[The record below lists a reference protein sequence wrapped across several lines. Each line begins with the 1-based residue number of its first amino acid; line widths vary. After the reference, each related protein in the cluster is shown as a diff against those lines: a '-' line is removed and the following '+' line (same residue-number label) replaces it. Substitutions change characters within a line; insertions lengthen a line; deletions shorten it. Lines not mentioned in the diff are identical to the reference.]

1 MRGSHQDKEAS
12 MTQPDRLRPSPQ
24 VRFAP
29 PVQLFDLTD
38 AAARLREEPQ
48 APRDG
53 HRQVALDRHGPM
65 TLVLFTFE
73 RDSIFKDHQVPGMA
87 SLYVVHG
94 HLRVSTDEGDHDL
107 RPGQVLTIGPGVVHS
122 VHAPEPSEML
132 LTVCLTEYAGSSR
145 EDREE
150 AAR

>member
-1 MRGSHQDKEAS
+1 MSES
-12 MTQPDRLRPSPQ
+12 DRLRPSPQ

-29 PVQLFDLTD
+29 PVQLFDLSV
-38 AAARLREEPQ
+38 AAARLGEESQ
-48 APRDG
+48 AARNG

-73 RDSIFKDHQVPGMA
+73 QGGVFKDHQVPGMA
-87 SLYVVHG
+87 TLMLTRG
-94 HLRVSTDEGDHDL
+94 HLRITTDDGDHDL

-122 VHAPEPSEML
+122 VHAPEASEML

-145 EDREE
+145 EDREPV
-150 AAR
+150 A

>member
-1 MRGSHQDKEAS
+1 
-12 MTQPDRLRPSPQ
+12 MTQPDRLRESPQ
-24 VRFAP
+24 QRFAP
-29 PVQLFDLTD
+29 PVQLFDLTQ
-38 AAARLREEPQ
+38 AATRLRGEPHG
-48 APRDG
+48 PRDG

-73 RDSIFKDHQVPGMA
+73 PGGIFKDHQVPGMA
-87 SLYVVHG
+87 TLIVVRG
-94 HLRVSTDEGDHDL
+94 HVRVSSDEGDHEL
-107 RPGQVLTIGPGVVHS
+107 RPGQLLTIGPGVEHS
-122 VHAPEPSEML
+122 VAAAEASELL